1 MKRLSTLKVGEHKKT
16 YLMSKFK
23 EEDIMSREKNR
34 YGLLPCPFCN
44 NKEVRTLV
52 GVGTGAKHNM
62 VVCDKCSAIVSFED
76 EPQYLA
82 MVRAWNRR

>member
-1 MKRLSTLKVGEHKKT
+1 
-16 YLMSKFK
+16 MSKFK
-23 EEDIMSREKNR
+23 EENIMSREKNR
-34 YGLLPCPFCN
+34 NGLLPCPFCN

-82 MVRAWNRR
+82 MVRAWNRREG